1 MGYALDGAYIEQRR
15 RQERREEVSEDLHE
29 LAQSLIDRDLDYDIR
44 RAPLQQHNKLL
55 LQLVRI
61 ARRMFDVPV
70 LESNEP

>member
-1 MGYALDGAYIEQRR
+1 M
-15 RQERREEVSEDLHE
+15 SEDLHE